1 MTKTFTLVASHFVE
15 SGLQGKRVLV
25 TGASGGIGSACARAF
40 GEEYDN
46 PEENKNSPSD
56 DHILEDFIAREIDR
70 RSGLSPN
77 SRPQAE
83 NSIRNKDNE

>member
-1 MTKTFTLVASHFVE
+1 VSL
-15 SGLQGKRVLV
+15 
-25 TGASGGIGSACARAF
+25 CARAF

-46 PEENKNSPSD
+46 PEENKNSPAD

-70 RSGLSPN
+70 RSGLSSN